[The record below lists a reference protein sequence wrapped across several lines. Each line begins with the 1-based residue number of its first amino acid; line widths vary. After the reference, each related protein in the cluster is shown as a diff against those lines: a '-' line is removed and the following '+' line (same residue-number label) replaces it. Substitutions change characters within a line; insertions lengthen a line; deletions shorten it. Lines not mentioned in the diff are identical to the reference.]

1 MAGVASEV
9 GLSWFRLLEIYVV
22 DFRMF
27 QLLNFAKL
35 RIIKLV
41 NTRIRKFENYL
52 KYELSNSYFSLAIP
66 LRSNPPV
73 NQQNRVVPLLES

>member
-52 KYELSNSYFSLAIP
+52 KYELSNSYFSPAIP